1 MGDEIKEYA
10 TFTVTSRDGNEVEM
24 AVVDEFE
31 FEHKNYVVGAV
42 IKDDVIDEEGLYI
55 YKVKLTEDD
64 FVVEKIHNQADY
76 ERIAKAYMEL
86 DG

>member
-1 MGDEIKEYA
+1 MVDEIKEYA

-55 YKVKLTEDD
+55 YKVKLIEDD

-76 ERIAKAYMEL
+76 EWIAKAYMEL